1 MLPFFHPL
9 NFLTMSHKSSF
20 KSTLSKL
27 SSICLLVAFVFS
39 FSSCYS
45 DKNEQRQNTFEA
57 FASKALISSLPAEEQ
72 KQMWISRLEMYNE
85 IDLTKEQKGML
96 NDLITD
102 LKNLEREKFFMSDAI
117 KQDAI
122 ALAQTM
128 PREDFINLFTLDN
141 PSPTLPVLLKKGDI
155 CTECIADIQTYV
167 HVEPPSENSVSDRVE
182 LCNCR
187 WTCDQ
192 QLDNCANGG
201 QMQSSSNGTCS
212 ATGGC
217 GFLGFQT
224 CTNRVVCND

>member
-1 MLPFFHPL
+1 ML
-9 NFLTMSHKSSF
+9 
-20 KSTLSKL
+20 KL
-27 SSICLLVAFVFS
+27 KIICLLCAFAAS
-39 FSSCYS
+39 FSSCS
-45 DKNEQRQNTFEA
+45 FDKDEQRQNTLDA
-57 FASKALISSLPAEEQ
+57 FASKTLILSLPAEEQ
-72 KQMWISRLEMYNE
+72 KQMWISRLEMYYE

-102 LKNLEREKFFMSDAI
+102 LKDLERGKFFMSDAI

-122 ALAQTM
+122 ALSQTM

-141 PSPTLPVLLKKGDI
+141 PLPTLPVLLKKGDI

-167 HVEPPSENSVSDRVE
+167 HVETPPENSVSDRVE
-182 LCNCR
+182 DCNCR

-192 QLDNCANGG
+192 QLDDCANGG
-201 QMQSSSNGTCS
+201 QMQDSSNGTC
-212 ATGGC
+212 AAKGGC